1 MVVPITRKIL
11 ILAVYLPIVD
21 SAGDHAIPM
30 SVIIFCFNRR
40 QFLKDALLSVINQ
53 TFPREKYEIILTK
66 NFKDDEIDSMSEQ
79 HGVRCLLEG
88 NVNIGEM
95 IANASLVARGKYICF
110 LDDDDR
116 FHPNKLRRVYSEV
129 TENSGILYYHNA
141 FSAIDDRGNVL
152 NDNSHV
158 QPDKPLLLNSTNQER
173 RVRISKHFSGDINTS
188 SIALKRDLI
197 IEYIDYIRSI
207 SGLQDVFFFYLS
219 AISREDIILDS
230 EILTDYRIHT
240 SESHGDL
247 KMPEKF
253 SAGMLSV
260 LEKYLKSYSMLY
272 SMSSALK
279 GYIRYEYITNK
290 CRIELISNS
299 KYGFVSF
306 RDLLF
311 VLVHPGYSQVYMR
324 ELYLV
329 IFSILQRIA
338 PDKVNRFYITR
349 KMKLEQKRY
358 TK

>member
-1 MVVPITRKIL
+1 MVVSITRKIL
-11 ILAVYLPIVD
+11 IVADYLPKVD
-21 SAGDHAIPM
+21 SAGDRAIPI

-53 TFPREKYEIILTK
+53 TFPREKYEIIVTK
-66 NFKDDEIDSMSEQ
+66 NFNDVEIDSMSKQ

-88 NVNIGEM
+88 NVDIGEM

-110 LDDDDR
+110 LDDDDK
-116 FHPNKLRRVYSEV
+116 FQPNKLMRVYSEI
-129 TENSGILYYHNA
+129 TKNPRILYYHNA

-152 NDNSHV
+152 NDNGHM

-188 SIALKRDLI
+188 SIVLKRDLI
-197 IEYIDYIRSI
+197 IEYIDYIRGI
-207 SGLQDVFFFYLS
+207 SGLQDVFLFYLS
-219 AISREDIILDS
+219 AMSKGDIFLDS

-247 KMPEKF
+247 EMPEKF
-253 SAGMLSV
+253 SAGMMSV
-260 LEKYLKSYSMLY
+260 LEKYLKSYSILY
-272 SMSSALK
+272 SMSSAVS
-279 GYIRYEYITNK
+279 GYIRYEYVTNK
-290 CRIELISNS
+290 CRIKLISNS

-311 VLVHPGYSQVYMR
+311 VLAHPEYSQIYMR

-338 PDKVNRFYITR
+338 PDKINKFYITR

>member
-1 MVVPITRKIL
+1 MPVAITRKIL
-11 ILAVYLPIVD
+11 IVADYFPIVD
-21 SAGDHAIPM
+21 SAEDHAIPI

-53 TFPREKYEIILTK
+53 TFPREKYEIIVTK
-66 NFKDDEIDSMSEQ
+66 NFKDVEIDSIAEQ

-88 NVNIGEM
+88 DVEIGEM
-95 IANASLVARGKYICF
+95 IANASLGARGKYICF

-116 FHPNKLRRVYSEV
+116 FHPNKLMRVYGVV

-141 FSAIDDRGNVL
+141 FGAIDDRGNVL

-158 QPDKPLLLNSTNQER
+158 QPDMPLLLDSTNQER
-173 RVRISKHFSGDINTS
+173 RVRLLKHFSGDINTS
-188 SIALKRDLI
+188 SITLRRDLI

-219 AISREDIILDS
+219 AMSRGDIFLDS

-247 KMPEKF
+247 KMPEKY

-272 SMSSALK
+272 SMSSAVR
-279 GYIRYEYITNK
+279 GYIRYEYVTNK

-299 KYGFVSF
+299 KYRFVSF

-311 VLVHPGYSQVYMR
+311 VLAHPEYSQRYMR
-324 ELYLV
+324 ELYL
-329 IFSILQRIA
+329 FMFTILQRIA

-349 KMKLEQKRY
+349 KMKLERKRY
-358 TK
+358 SK